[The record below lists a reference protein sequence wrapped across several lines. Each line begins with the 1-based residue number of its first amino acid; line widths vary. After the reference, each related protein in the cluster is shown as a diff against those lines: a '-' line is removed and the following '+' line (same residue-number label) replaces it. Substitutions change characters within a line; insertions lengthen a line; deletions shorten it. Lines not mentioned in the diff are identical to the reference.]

1 MSDTAS
7 TAAPEDQ
14 SELFSAVEIEQFGAD
29 DVTAGGAIGKMLS
42 ALFLYTVVA
51 MGIAGWWTYS
61 SITAQEA
68 SAEKTYSG
76 DVDDPSHAHDAKSH

>member
-1 MSDTAS
+1 MSDTAT
-7 TAAPEDQ
+7 TAAPEEHT
-14 SELFSAVEIEQFGAD
+14 ELFSAVEIEQFGAD

-61 SITAQEA
+61 SIAAEKA
-68 SAEKTYSG
+68 SADTQHSG
-76 DVDDPSHAHDAKSH
+76 DAHDASHAHDTKSH